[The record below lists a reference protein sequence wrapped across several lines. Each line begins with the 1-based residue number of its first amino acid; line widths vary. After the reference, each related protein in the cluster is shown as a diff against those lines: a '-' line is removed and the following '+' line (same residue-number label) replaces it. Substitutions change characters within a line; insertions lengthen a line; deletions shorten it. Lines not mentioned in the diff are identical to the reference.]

1 MATLFITSTVNKAK
15 AEHLLQRIED
25 GTLPKP
31 PALQG
36 KANECARCHKMT
48 MFARFHIPQVGYGCE
63 ACFDDWR
70 TTPVWCDTRAD
81 QVHRGRFHIIPQC
94 VIDAEVK
101 QSAPQTPQDAPQA
114 CVYVWDAK
122 RSEEAWTTARK
133 EGEAKRGNVMIM
145 PWVSAA

>member
-1 MATLFITSTVNKAK
+1 MATLFINSTVNKAQ

-70 TTPVWCDTRAD
+70 TTPVWCSTRAD
-81 QVHRGRFHIIPQC
+81 QVHRGRFHIVPQC
-94 VIDAEVK
+94 VIDAETK
-101 QSAPQTPQDAPQA
+101 RNIPQTHQEAPQA
-114 CVYVWDAK
+114 TDRIFNAK
-122 RSEEAWTTARK
+122 RAAEAWTTARK
-133 EGEAKRGNVMIM
+133 AAEAGRGNVMIM
-145 PWVSAA
+145 PWKSAA